1 MRGPRISS
9 RYAEKGD
16 NEVVKAIGAK
26 LLPVIKQHLEEGKRL
41 VG

>member
-1 MRGPRISS
+1 MRGPRICS

-26 LLPVIKQHLEEGKRL
+26 LLPVIKQNLEEAKKL
-41 VG
+41 VR